1 MPPRFSL
8 NTHLTLGVNAPLVM
22 LVAHFHGQLGE
33 GRGPRTRAY
42 KIGNQGGTM
51 VNSVVIYWQLSHNR
65 FPMDGALVGCG
76 RVT

>member
-8 NTHLTLGVNAPLVM
+8 NTHLTFGVNAPLVI
-22 LVAHFHGQLGE
+22 LVAHFQGQQLGE
-33 GRGPRTRAY
+33 GRGAY